1 MSKFNIGDKVRI
13 KSLDEL
19 LKIGKVDQDGDIIF
33 NDFEGVF
40 FENSMIVL
48 CGKETYIKDINE
60 SIILSDEGHEDL
72 DWEWCFVDLMLEKI

>member
-1 MSKFNIGDKVRI
+1 MSKFNVGDKVRI

-40 FENSMIVL
+40 FESSMIEL
-48 CGKETYIKDINE
+48 CGKETYIKDIDG

-72 DWEWCFVDLMLEKI
+72 DWEWCFIDLMLEKI